1 MNKLMKI
8 LTSSFIAVSVLTTAA
23 VVPVEVAKN
32 NNSSNLIVTSNTRS
46 KQNSSNINQ
55 SKIITNKN
63 LNINSILLFDI
74 PENKIDNM
82 MNNYFYF

>member
-63 LNINSILLFDI
+63 LNINSILLFVKKKKKI
-74 PENKIDNM
+74 PHTQAD
-82 MNNYFYF
+82 